1 MPGTKGFVHLLKQ
14 KKKKK
19 THIWDSSS
27 MGVIALSGL
36 PQSIFII
43 SDPSVYI
50 PTQINELKEDKM
62 GITTPVSFKFL
73 KVVLTST
80 ILSGMWYWF

>member
-1 MPGTKGFVHLLKQ
+1 
-14 KKKKK
+14 
-19 THIWDSSS
+19 

-50 PTQINELKEDKM
+50 PTQINEVKEDKM

-73 KVVLTST
+73 KVVLMST
-80 ILSGMWYWF
+80 ILSGMWHWY